1 MNNLASPDNNNS
13 TYQDKENT
21 GVVQTVSR
29 KTCSFCSGTLVAL
42 CQFSWQLAV
51 SVQPEQLSVLYG
63 QWKSLVF
70 LWLERKLETCFPRP
84 TFSWFNRGTN
94 SPDHACLWDVH
105 RISDLCSR
113 LRFLFFTAGFFFLDT
128 TQNTTAS
135 LISQLLMN
143 LPTMQETPVQFL
155 G

>member
-13 TYQDKENT
+13 TYQDKKTRVWCKLFQGKPVAFAPERWWLC
-21 GVVQTVSR
+21 VS
-29 KTCSFCSGTLVAL
+29 SVDSWL
-42 CQFSWQLAV
+42 C
-51 SVQPEQLSVLYG
+51 LYS
-63 QWKSLVF
+63 QNSCRYCMASESHPVF